1 MHLAAGLTAAE
12 TASALIDAA
21 LAAGGRDN
29 VTAIIVDVLEAP
41 EPLDIEDTA
50 PRSTRS

>member
-1 MHLAAGLTAAE
+1 MGAGLSTQE

-29 VTAIIVDVLEAP
+29 VTAIVVDILDAP
-41 EPLDIEDTA
+41 DVVDLEDTA
-50 PRSTRS
+50 PRSRRV